1 MRFLHGASTDRHE
14 GMQLRQGSMSIDVD
28 GLASKAEVAERFLKA
43 LASSHRLMILC
54 ELHKGE
60 TSVTP
65 LQQAVGMSQSS
76 LSQHL
81 ARLRADDLVK
91 TRRKSQTIFYSL
103 ADEKVSRAIAL
114 LHELFCVRNGEA
126 SGDERT
132 GTQEGRSAAAK
143 TEAEKRVT

>member
-1 MRFLHGASTDRHE
+1 
-14 GMQLRQGSMSIDVD
+14 MSIDLD
-28 GLASKAEVAERFLKA
+28 GLASKAAVAERFLKA

-54 ELHKGE
+54 ELQKGE

-65 LQQAVGMSQSS
+65 LQQAVGLSQSS

-81 ARLRADDLVK
+81 ARLRADGLVK

-114 LHELFCVRNGEA
+114 LHELFCARSSEA
-126 SGDERT
+126 LGDGRT
-132 GTQEGRSAAAK
+132 GTQKGRSASPK
-143 TEAEKRVT
+143 TKAEKRPT